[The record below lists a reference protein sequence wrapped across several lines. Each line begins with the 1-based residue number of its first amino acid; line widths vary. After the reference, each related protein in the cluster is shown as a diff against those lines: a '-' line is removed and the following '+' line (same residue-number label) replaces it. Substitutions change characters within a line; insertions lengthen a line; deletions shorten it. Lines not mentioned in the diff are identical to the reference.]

1 MPGRRQAA
9 LSITNSLPSFYT
21 TAIRSF
27 AKKIGWPCSCAGAS
41 LSIIPTTGPL
51 PNRLIPDFPRA
62 SIKAKKRQ
70 WDPPRR
76 LARSKNAHNEKSRRS
91 PTFASHEILD
101 GSVHFLD
108 VRGATESSLPN
119 TAFQQQPA
127 LRPATETSERNT
139 RAQSISPTPDECA
152 AAEVLATMADGHIG
166 GSQDSVLRMANLLSS
181 HEGYVASSITCRT
194 QVNRS
199 LGGRLMSPPQ
209 SRYDQGARCRL
220 HSRQ

>member
-1 MPGRRQAA
+1 MSKRRTHTREDSDDFRPGPAQAQKKEQRRKASAA
-9 LSITNSLPSFYT
+9 YYARNPEL
-21 TAIRSF
+21 RE
-27 AKKIGWPCSCAGAS
+27 K
-41 LSIIPTTGPL
+41 
-51 PNRLIPDFPRA
+51 NRLAMQLRRA

-127 LRPATETSERNT
+127 LRPVTETSERNT

-181 HEGYVASSITCRT
+181 HEG
-194 QVNRS
+194 
-199 LGGRLMSPPQ
+199 GRLMSPPQ

-220 HSRQ
+220 HSGSDQTQ